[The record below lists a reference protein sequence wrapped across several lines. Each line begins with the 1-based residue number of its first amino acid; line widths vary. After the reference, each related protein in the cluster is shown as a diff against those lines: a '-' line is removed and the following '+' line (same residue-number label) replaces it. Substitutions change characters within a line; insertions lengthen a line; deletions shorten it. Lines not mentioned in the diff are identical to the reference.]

1 MLTSPLVRRRRRA
14 RSTGAP
20 WRGALAQGLLA
31 VVGLAVGLA
40 SIAGALLFSDV
51 TRGLPTVQGYEER
64 FGSPGSPRLPATRF
78 YDRTG
83 EVLIFEAQSAAAA
96 DRRWIIIEADDSA
109 RLPAFAQATL
119 AFQDPDYWSA
129 SGYDWRGALPALL
142 GRPSA
147 PKIADQLVEH
157 TLLPL
162 QDAGLSPAVRRLRAA
177 ILAADLTRRFSR
189 AQILEWFLNT
199 ADYGNLAFGIDAAA
213 LTYLGKHAGELS
225 LSESALLAGITVH
238 PATNPFEAPA
248 QSRALRDEVLSALR
262 RSGFISVDQEA
273 QAKSE
278 PVILR
283 SPMDPVSGAGADY
296 GRYAWAQLEAQ
307 WGEGFSRWGGL
318 TILTAEDHD
327 LQLQTE
333 CVAATHLQR
342 LQGADPTTVARAAD
356 GSACIAAGLLPA
368 LRPSDAGTDHNVDGV
383 TAMMMDP
390 RTGQVLS
397 VVGAVQATHPAEAAL
412 HPLTYLAAF
421 SRGYGPGTM
430 VLDLPFNETGD
441 GLQGYRG
448 PVSMRSAL
456 AAGLEA
462 AGAQTLALA
471 GVENVVRIAVEMG
484 FELPEIVAAGSAGA
498 ARRAAISVEQGTRA
512 YAILANDGRWVGGEP
527 LSENGRA
534 ASALSPITILRIED
548 SEGQVLHSAAPASR
562 ALVSAP
568 LAFLVNDVLSDETER
583 RSAYGA
589 TDVLELGRPAAV
601 VLESG
606 VDGRDT
612 WALGYTRDRVVGVWL
627 GGAAAAAPAG
637 MNRLNGA
644 APVWHALLQYATRE
658 QPPQGWTMPA
668 GVHEVQVCD
677 PSGLLPTQYC
687 PRIVREVFI
696 DGTEPTSYDALYQP
710 LRVNRETGKLATL
723 FTPIDLVEER
733 IYLIPPAAAGA
744 WAQASGIEKPPTEY
758 DTYLAGETGSAQANI
773 TQPEMF
779 ETVRGRVTLRG
790 AANPRGFE
798 YYRLQYGLGLNP
810 ARWIQI
816 GNDSRTPVASGTL
829 AVWDT
834 AGLEGLYS
842 VQLVVV
848 YGEGQVIADAVQVT
862 VDNAA
867 PRVRLALPLPG
878 TADDISAGDRL
889 VIEAEVFDEM
899 GVARV
904 DFLVD
909 GEVVGTVM
917 EAPYSLRWTAS
928 AGEHTISVRA
938 VDHAGNGGESTPVQ
952 VVIEG

>member
-14 RSTGAP
+14 RRRGVP
-20 WRGALAQGLLA
+20 GRGALAQGLLA
-31 VVGLAVGLA
+31 VLGLAGGLT
-40 SIAGALLFSDV
+40 SIGGALLFSDV
-51 TRGLPTVQGYEER
+51 TRGLPAAQSYPER
-64 FGSPGSPRLPATRF
+64 FGSAASPRLEATRF
-78 YDRTG
+78 YDRSG
-83 EVLIFEAQSAAAA
+83 EVLIFEAESAAAA
-96 DRRWIIIEADDSA
+96 GRRWIHIESADAD
-109 RLPAFAQATL
+109 RLPTFAQATL
-119 AFQDPDYWSA
+119 AFQEPQYWSA
-129 SGYDWRGALPALL
+129 AAYDWSGILAALV

-147 PKIADQLVEH
+147 PRIADQLVEH

-162 QDAGLSPAVRRLRAA
+162 QDAGLAPAVRRLRAA
-177 ILAADLTRRFSR
+177 ILAADLTRRFGK

-199 ADYGNLAFGIDAAA
+199 ADYGNLAYGIDAAA

-225 LSESALLAGITVH
+225 LSESALLAGIPAH

-248 QSRALRDEVLSALR
+248 QSRALRDEVLSAMR
-262 RSGFISVDQEA
+262 RAGFISAAQES

-278 PVILR
+278 AVVLR
-283 SPMDPVSGAGADY
+283 IPADSPPGAGADY
-296 GRYAWAQLEAQ
+296 GRYAWAQLTAQ

-318 TILTAEDHD
+318 TIVTAEEHD

-333 CVAATHLQR
+333 CVAATHLRR
-342 LQGADPTTVARAAD
+342 LQGADPAAVTPAAD
-356 GSACIAAGLLPA
+356 GSTCLAAGLLPA
-368 LRPSDAGTDHNVDGV
+368 LRPSDAGTDHRVDGV
-383 TAMMMDP
+383 AAMVMDP
-390 RTGQVLS
+390 ATGQVLS
-397 VVGAVQATHPAEAAL
+397 MVGDVQAARPAGAAL
-412 HPLTYLAAF
+412 QPLTYLAAF

-430 VLDLPFNETGD
+430 VLDLPLEADSTNLE
-441 GLQGYRG
+441 GYRG

-462 AGAQTLALA
+462 AAAQTMALA
-471 GVENVVRIAVEMG
+471 GTENVARIAAEMG
-484 FELPEIVAAGSAGA
+484 FERFEGPAGSHAGA
-498 ARRAAISVEQGTRA
+498 AGWGAMSVEEGARA
-512 YAILANDGRWVGGEP
+512 YAVLANDGRWVGEAP
-527 LSENGRA
+527 LSADGQA
-534 ASALSPITILRIED
+534 ATALSPITILRIED
-548 SEGQVLHSAAPASR
+548 SAGRMVRSAAPASR

-583 RSAYGA
+583 RSIYGA

-601 VLESG
+601 VVEAGS
-606 VDGRDT
+606 DGRDT
-612 WALGYTRDRVVGVWL
+612 WAIGYTRRRVVAVWL
-627 GGAAAAAPAG
+627 GGVPPAAPTG

-644 APVWHALLQYATRE
+644 APVWHALLQYAGRD
-658 QPPQGWTMPA
+658 QPPQGWSMPA
-668 GVHEVQVCD
+668 GVHEVQVCV

-733 IYLIPPAAAGA
+733 VYLMPPAAASA

-758 DTYLAGETGSAQANI
+758 DTYLAGETGTTQAHI
-773 TQPEMF
+773 TRPEMF

-790 AANPRGFE
+790 AANMAGFE
-798 YYRLQYGLGLNP
+798 YYRLQYGQGLNP

-816 GNDSRTPVASGTL
+816 GGDTRTAVSSGTL

-834 AGLEGLYS
+834 AGLEGLYT

-848 YGEGQVIADAVQVT
+848 YGEGQVITDAVQVT

-867 PRVRLALPLPG
+867 PRIRLILPQPG
-878 TADDISAGDRL
+878 TADEISAGDPL
-889 VIEAEVFDEM
+889 LIEAEVFDEM

-909 GEVVGTVM
+909 GETVGSLSA
-917 EAPYSLRWTAS
+917 APWSLRWEAQS
-928 AGEHTISVRA
+928 GAHAIRVRA
-938 VDHAGNGGESTPVQ
+938 LDLAGNLGESPDVR
-952 VVIEG
+952 VVIPR

>member
-1 MLTSPLVRRRRRA
+1 MQTSPLVRRRRRA
-14 RSTGAP
+14 RSSGAP
-20 WRGALAQGLLA
+20 WRGVLAQGLLA
-31 VVGLAVGLA
+31 VLGLAVGLA
-40 SIAGALLFSDV
+40 TIGGALLFSDV
-51 TRGLPTVQGYEER
+51 TRGLPTVEGYAER

-78 YDRTG
+78 YDRSG
-83 EVLIFEAQSAAAA
+83 EVLIFEAQSAAAV
-96 DRRWIIIEADDSA
+96 DRRWIDIEAEDPA

-119 AFQDPDYWSA
+119 AFQDPDYWAA

-157 TLLPL
+157 TLLPM
-162 QDAGLSPAVRRLRAA
+162 QDARLSPAVRRLRAA
-177 ILAADLTRRFSR
+177 ILAADLTRRHSR
-189 AQILEWFLNT
+189 AEILEWFLNT

-213 LTYLGKHAGELS
+213 LTYLGKHAGDLS
-225 LSESALLAGITVH
+225 LSESALLAGIPVH
-238 PATNPFEAPA
+238 PATNPFEAPV
-248 QSRALRDEVLSALR
+248 QSRTLRDEVLSAMR
-262 RSGFISVDQEA
+262 RSGFISVDQEV

-278 PVILR
+278 PVTLR
-283 SPMDPVSGAGADY
+283 SPMEPVSGAGADY
-296 GRYAWAQLEAQ
+296 GRFAWAQLRAQ
-307 WGEGFSRWGGL
+307 WGGEFSRWGGL

-342 LQGADPTTVARAAD
+342 LQGADPTTVARSAD

-368 LRPSDAGTDHNVDGV
+368 LRPSDAGADHNVDGV
-383 TAMMMDP
+383 TAIVMDP
-390 RTGQVLS
+390 RTGHVLS
-397 VVGAVQATHPAEAAL
+397 VVGDVQATHPAEAAL

-430 VLDLPFNETGD
+430 VLDLPFEETGD
-441 GLQGYRG
+441 GLEGYRG

-471 GVENVVRIAVEMG
+471 GVENVIRIAGELG
-484 FELPEIVAAGSAGA
+484 FDLPEVAAVGSDGA
-498 ARRAAISVEQGTRA
+498 ARRAAISVEQAARA
-512 YAILANDGRWVGGEP
+512 YAVLANEGRGVGEEP
-527 LSENGRA
+527 LSDDGRA
-534 ASALSPITILRIED
+534 TSALSPITILRIED
-548 SEGQVLHSAAPASR
+548 SAGQPVHSAAPASR

-589 TDVLELGRPAAV
+589 PDVLELGRPAAV
-601 VLESG
+601 VLEAG
-606 VDGRDT
+606 ADGRDT
-612 WALGYTRDRVVGVWL
+612 WAVGYTRDRVVGVWL
-627 GGAAAAAPAG
+627 GGGAVAAPEG
-637 MNRLNGA
+637 LNRLNGA

-658 QPPQGWTMPA
+658 QPPQGWSMPT

-696 DGTEPTSYDALYQP
+696 DGTEPTSYDTLYQP

-723 FTPIDLVEER
+723 FTPIDLVDER
-733 IYLIPPAAAGA
+733 VYMIPPVAASA
-744 WAQASGIEKPPTEY
+744 WAQASGIQKPPTEY
-758 DTYLAGETGSAQANI
+758 DTYLAGEPGSAQANI
-773 TQPEMF
+773 TRPGMF
-779 ETVRGRVTLRG
+779 ETVRGKVTLRG
-790 AANPRGFE
+790 AASMPGFE

-810 ARWIQI
+810 TRWIQI
-816 GNDSRTPVASGTL
+816 GSDSRTPVASGTL

-848 YGEGQVIADAVQVT
+848 HGEGQVVADAVQVA

-867 PRVRLALPLPG
+867 PRVRLVLPQPG
-878 TADDISAGDRL
+878 SVDAIAAGGGL

-909 GEVVGTVM
+909 GKVLGSVSA
-917 EAPYSLRWTAS
+917 APWSLRWTAEP
-928 AGEHTISVRA
+928 GEHEIRVRA
-938 VDHAGNGGESTPVQ
+938 LDLAGNQGESQPVR
-952 VVIEG
+952 VTVPR

>member
-14 RSTGAP
+14 RSSGAP

-31 VVGLAVGLA
+31 VLGLAAGLA

-51 TRGLPTVQGYEER
+51 TRGLPTVEGYEER
-64 FGSPGSPRLPATRF
+64 FGSPGSPRLPANRF

-83 EVLIFEAQSAAAA
+83 EVLIFEEQSPAAV
-96 DRRWIIIEADDSA
+96 DRRWIEIESEDPA

-129 SGYDWRGALPALL
+129 PGYDWRGALLALL
-142 GRPSA
+142 GRPAA

-157 TLLPL
+157 TLLPM

-177 ILAADLTRRFSR
+177 VLAADLTRRYSR

-213 LTYLGKHAGELS
+213 LTYLGKHAGDLNLS
-225 LSESALLAGITVH
+225 DSALLAGISVH
-238 PATNPFEAPA
+238 PATNPFEAPV
-248 QSRALRDEVLSALR
+248 QSRALRDEVLSAMR
-262 RSGFISVDQEA
+262 RSGFISADQEA

-278 PVILR
+278 PVVLR

-296 GRYAWAQLEAQ
+296 GRYAWAQLKAK

-333 CVAATHLQR
+333 CVTATHLQR

-383 TAMMMDP
+383 SAMMMDP
-390 RTGQVLS
+390 RTGHVLS
-397 VVGAVQATHPAEAAL
+397 VVGDVQAPHPAEAAL

-430 VLDLPFNETGD
+430 VLDLPLEERDD
-441 GLQGYRG
+441 GLENYRG

-471 GVENVVRIAVEMG
+471 GVENVVRIAGEMG
-484 FELPEIVAAGSAGA
+484 FNLPQVAAIGSDGG
-498 ARRAAISVEQGTRA
+498 ARRAAISVEQAARA
-512 YAILANDGRWVGGEP
+512 YATLANEGRWVGEEP
-527 LSENGRA
+527 LAEDGRG
-534 ASALSPITILRIED
+534 ASGLSPITILRIED
-548 SEGQVLHSAAPASR
+548 SAGQLVHSAAPASR

-601 VLESG
+601 VLEAG
-606 VDGRDT
+606 ADGRDT
-612 WALGYTRDRVVGVWL
+612 WAVGYTRDRVVGVWL
-627 GGAAAAAPAG
+627 GGAAAAAPEG

-658 QPPQGWTMPA
+658 QPPQGWTMPP

-696 DGTEPTSYDALYQP
+696 DGTEPTSYDTLYQP
-710 LRVNRETGKLATL
+710 LRINRETGKLATL

-733 IYLIPPAAAGA
+733 VYMIPPAAASA

-758 DTYLAGETGSAQANI
+758 DTYLAGEARSPQANI
-773 TQPEMF
+773 TRPEMF
-779 ETVRGRVTLRG
+779 ETVRGKVTLRG
-790 AANPRGFE
+790 AANMPDFE

-816 GNDSRTPVASGTL
+816 GSDSRAPVASGTL

-867 PRVRLALPLPG
+867 PRVRLVLPQPG
-878 TADDISAGDRL
+878 TADDVAAGDPL
-889 VIEAEVFDEM
+889 VIEAEIFDEM
-899 GVARV
+899 DLARV
-904 DFLVD
+904 DVLID
-909 GEVVGTVM
+909 GEVIGTM
-917 EAPYSLRWTAS
+917 LEAPYSLRWTAQ

-938 VDHAGNGGESTPVQ
+938 VDRAGNSGESTPVR
-952 VVIEG
+952 VVVGG

>member
-1 MLTSPLVRRRRRA
+1 MLTTPLVRRRRRA
-14 RSTGAP
+14 RTSGAP
-20 WRGALAQGLLA
+20 WRGALARGLLA
-31 VVGLAVGLA
+31 VLGLAVGLA

-51 TRGLPTVQGYEER
+51 TRGLPTVQGYEQR
-64 FGSPGSPRLPATRF
+64 FGAWGSPRLPATRF
-78 YDRTG
+78 YDRSG

-96 DRRWIIIEADDSA
+96 DRRWIAIEAEDPA
-109 RLPAFAQATL
+109 RLPTFAQATL

-129 SGYDWRGALPALL
+129 AGYDWGGALAALV

-177 ILAADLTRRFSR
+177 ILAADLTRRFGKP
-189 AQILEWFLNT
+189 QILEWFLNT

-213 LTYLGKHAGELS
+213 LTYLGKHAGDLS
-225 LSESALLAGITVH
+225 LSESALLAGIPLH
-238 PATNPFEAPA
+238 PATNPFEAPL
-248 QSRALRDEVLSALR
+248 QSRALRDEVLSAMR
-262 RSGFISVDQEA
+262 RSGFISAEQEA
-273 QAKSE
+273 QARGE
-278 PVILR
+278 AVILR
-283 SPMDPVSGAGADY
+283 TPADPESGAGADY
-296 GRYAWAQLEAQ
+296 GRYAWAQLKAQ

-327 LQLQTE
+327 LQLQSE
-333 CVAATHLQR
+333 CVAATHLER
-342 LQGADPTTVARAAD
+342 LRGAGPSTVTRAAD

-368 LRPSDAGTDHNVDGV
+368 LRPSDAGTNHNVDGV
-383 TAMMMDP
+383 AAMVVDP
-390 RTGQVLS
+390 RTGHVLS
-397 VVGAVQATHPAEAAL
+397 VVGDVRATHPAEAAL

-430 VLDLPFNETGD
+430 VLDLPLKESGD
-441 GLQGYRG
+441 GLEGYRG

-471 GVENVVRIAVEMG
+471 GVENVLRIAAEMG
-484 FELPEIVAAGSAGA
+484 FELPEVAAAGSAGQ
-498 ARRAAISVEQGTRA
+498 AAISVEQGARA
-512 YAILANDGRWVGGEP
+512 YAVLANDGRWVGEAP
-527 LSENGRA
+527 LSEDGRA
-534 ASALSPITILRIED
+534 ASALAPISILRIED
-548 SEGQVLHSAAPASR
+548 SAGNVLSSAAPTSR
-562 ALVSAP
+562 DLVSAP

-583 RSAYGA
+583 RSTYGA
-589 TDVLELGRPAAV
+589 TDVLELGRPAAIV
-601 VLESG
+601 VEAG
-606 VDGRDT
+606 EDGRNT
-612 WALGYTRDRVVGVWL
+612 WAFGYTRDRLVGVWL
-627 GGAAAAAPAG
+627 GAASAATPSG

-644 APVWHALLQYATRE
+644 APIWHALLQYASRD
-658 QPPQGWTMPA
+658 QPPQGWAMPA

-733 IYLIPPAAAGA
+733 VYLIPPAAASA

-758 DTYLAGETGSAQANI
+758 DTYLAGETGTTQANI
-773 TQPEMF
+773 TRPEMF
-779 ETVRGRVTLRG
+779 ETVRGEVTLRG
-790 AANPRGFE
+790 AASMPGFE

-816 GNDSRTPVASGTL
+816 GDDRRTPVTSGTL

-834 AGLEGLYS
+834 TGLEGLYS

-862 VDNAA
+862 VDNSA
-867 PRVRLALPLPG
+867 PRVRLVLPLPG
-878 TADDISAGDRL
+878 TADDVAPGDPM

-899 GVARV
+899 GIGRV
-904 DFLVD
+904 EVLID
-909 GEVVGTVM
+909 GKVVGTVT
-917 EAPYSLRWTAS
+917 EAPYSLRWLAE
-928 AGEHTISVRA
+928 AGEHEITVRA
-938 VDHAGNGGESTPVQ
+938 VDQAGNSGTSTPVR
-952 VVIEG
+952 VVIGG